1 MIGLITNCKPF
12 FNDICDE
19 IRLFYMEKKIDDV
32 PEAGESGLFVRVDV
46 AEDNDWRAVC
56 EVISGGKTV
65 YSYENSI
72 PRKTGSA
79 LYMKKVKKR
88 FVKNAVYALLK
99 GYTGKKPAWGSLT
112 GIRPTKLAR
121 EFKSAMGG
129 GAREFFINE
138 FDVDECKAK
147 LAFDIA
153 VNQGPVINAITAQD
167 IDIYVGI
174 PFCTSRCSYCS
185 FVSRELKRSKG
196 LTGKYLDALE
206 NEMRGAKELL
216 TGRNIRCVYV
226 GGGTPTALSP
236 EELSRLF
243 GAMRETFGGGI
254 EFTVEA
260 GRPDT
265 IDSEKL
271 RVIREANA
279 TRICVNAQTTNPET
293 LKRIGRTYEPGEFDR
308 AFRLVRECGFDN
320 VNTDI
325 ILGLPGEKLEDVRR
339 TLMDVCS
346 YRPENVTVHTL
357 AIKNAAALTLEG
369 AAEFADAAEVYEMV
383 EFSRRFLEDIGYIPY
398 YLYRQ
403 KYMAGNLENVGYA
416 LPDRICEYNIDI
428 MEELVDNLSFGA
440 GAMSKRIFHG
450 QNRIERSCNIRDIG
464 MYIDKIDEMIERK
477 RLLFFL
483 RKEK

>member
-1 MIGLITNCKPF
+1 MLGLITNCKPF
-12 FNDICDE
+12 WGDICDE
-19 IRLFYMEKKIDDV
+19 IRLFFVEKKIDDV
-32 PEAGESGLFVRVDV
+32 DEAGENGLFIRVEV
-46 AEDNDWRAVC
+46 TEDDCWRAECAVL
-56 EVISGGKTV
+56 SGGKTV
-65 YSYENSI
+65 YSYENSMA
-72 PRKTGSA
+72 RETGGA
-79 LYMKKVKKR
+79 LYVKKIKKR

-99 GYTGKKPAWGSLT
+99 GYTGYKPAWGSLT

-121 EFKSAMGG
+121 ELKSSMGES
-129 GAREFFINE
+129 ARDFFINE
-138 FDVDECKAK
+138 FDVDESKAK

-153 VNQGPVINAITAQD
+153 ANQKPVIQEITEKD
-167 IDIYVGI
+167 IDIYAGI

-196 LTGKYLDALE
+196 LTGTYLDALE
-206 NEMRGAKELL
+206 KEIRGAKDLL
-216 TGRNIRCVYV
+216 AGRRIRCVYV
-226 GGGTPTALSP
+226 GGGTPTALTAK
-236 EELSRLF
+236 ELSRLF
-243 GAMRETFGGGI
+243 YVMGETLGSGI

-265 IDSEKL
+265 IDADKL
-271 RVIREANA
+271 QVIRDAGA

-293 LKRIGRTYEPGEFDR
+293 LKRIGRTYEPGEYGR
-308 AFRLVRECGFDN
+308 AFRLVREYGFDN

-325 ILGLPGEKLEDVRR
+325 ILGLPGESLADVRQ
-339 TLMDVCS
+339 TLMDVCA

-357 AIKNAAALTLEG
+357 AIKNAAALTLER
-369 AAEFADAAEVYEMV
+369 ASEFTDAAAVFEMV
-383 EFSRRFLEDIGYIPY
+383 EFSRKFLEDRGYVPY

-416 LPDRICEYNIDI
+416 LPGKICAYNIDI

-464 MYIDKIDEMIERK
+464 LYINQADEMVERK
-477 RLLFFL
+477 RVLFL
-483 RKEK
+483 